1 MDTKIVYQTDHLG
14 IFTGTAM
21 ADRSPLEPDVWLIP
35 GGCVEVSPPA
45 VPEKKAAFWD
55 GRRWQLVDSY
65 QGLTAYNIVTREPL
79 VIERAGSLP
88 AGYTLEKPSP
98 GQIWGNGHWID
109 DIPAVIELRYV
120 AQMAMVNTACLQEI
134 TRGFWSSVLG
144 DRFFYDTELE
154 DQLNLTGMILRG
166 LGGAYACRDES
177 GTKAFLEHTSE
188 QLREIGDEFT
198 EFKLQRLRKANDLKQ
213 TLAAAR
219 STSDLDAINAVAW
232 ESAPV

>member
-14 IFTGTAM
+14 IFTGTAV

-35 GGCVEVSPPA
+35 GGCVEVPPPA

-88 AGYTLEKPSP
+88 AGYTLEKPGP
-98 GQIWGNGHWID
+98 GQIWGIGDWID
-109 DIPAVIELRYV
+109 DIPAVIELRYTE
-120 AQMAMVNTACLQEI
+120 QLTAINAACFKEI
-134 TRGFWSSVLG
+134 TGGFWSQALG
-144 DRFFYDTELE
+144 DRFFYESQLE

-166 LGGAYACRDES
+166 LGGAYACQNDQGQKS
-177 GTKAFLEHTSE
+177 FLEHSSA
-188 QLREIGDEFT
+188 QLRQVGDEFT
-198 EFKLQRLRKANDLKQ
+198 DFKLLRLQKAAELKQ
-213 TLAAAR
+213 KLAMARASLDLNTL
-219 STSDLDAINAVAW
+219 NALAW
-232 ESAPV
+232 EVNRV

>member
-1 MDTKIVYQTDHLG
+1 MDTKVVYQTDHLG
-14 IFTGTAM
+14 IFTGKTV

-35 GGCVEVSPPA
+35 GGCVEVAPPA
-45 VPEKKAAFWD
+45 VPDRKAAFWD

-65 QGLTAYNIVTREPL
+65 QGLTVYNIQTREPL

-88 AGYTLEKPSP
+88 TGYTLEVPGP

-120 AQMAMVNTACLQEI
+120 AQLSAVNTACLQEI
-134 TRGFWSSVLG
+134 TGGFWSAVLG
-144 DRFFYDTELE
+144 DRFFYETQLQ

-166 LGGAYACRDES
+166 LGGGYACQDQA
-177 GTKAFLEHTSE
+177 GVKAFLDHTAE
-188 QLREIGDEFT
+188 QLRQIGDEFT
-198 EFKLQRLRKANDLKQ
+198 EFKMQRLRKANDLKQ
-213 TLAAAR
+213 ALALAR
-219 STSDLDAINAVAW
+219 STSDLDALNAVTW